1 MKYINY
7 TLAAILG
14 SLGNFSNAV
23 IDKFKPKDTRVS
35 KNKKRH
41 AGTKSKYRFVSRAS
55 NGYGNF
61 LELHTNKMSTQKIKA
76 EGLSKYARHH
86 FGIPEKL

>member
-7 TLAAILG
+7 KLAAILG
-14 SLGNFSNAV
+14 SLGNFSNTV
-23 IDKFKPKDTRVS
+23 VDKFKLKDTRVS
-35 KNKKRH
+35 KNKKIN

-55 NGYGNF
+55 DGYGNF
-61 LELHTNKMSTQKIKA
+61 LDLHTNKISIQKIKA
-76 EGLSKYARHH
+76 EGLSRHARHH